1 MYEYPHTHPGDRI
14 IKMAATDLDVGPPLR
29 YEIVSL
35 GCSHMDSPVQVD
47 QSRYITIDFDTGMI
61 KVGENT
67 VLNRDIVDRCD
78 LRIRSYHVTDVGS
91 EAFTNLTIDIL
102 DVNNHDPVLHV
113 PTNIVMYEQLPAGT
127 RITGENE
134 ISATDDDYGVN
145 GWVTYS
151 LGDGWPHNYFK
162 IDPITGV
169 IRVKNVFSFH
179 KDTFLFNATIIA
191 TDHGVPQRTDTAM
204 VYVKIDDVN
213 DHAPQFNST
222 SYVIPTS
229 ISSESGTLLHT
240 FSVRDNF
247 DILENSAVYVR
258 IPSYYDDANDMFD
271 VSSVEDSDDFILTLG
286 ERPRS
291 QGLQVRNYTFRLE
304 AVTPAPCPDCPQF
317 QQVSYADVTVVV
329 HPANDHCPEFNQS
342 VYSESIVEEVTL
354 SQPIMRVSAS
364 DPEQNNIRYTIDYN
378 STNLSDRFSIDAKT
392 GDIMLLTTLD
402 REAMPVHEFTVLSS
416 DDGFPSLTCTSTVR
430 ITVTDINDNVPT
442 FELEHYPG
450 YIKENAVASVT
461 RVRADDPDL
470 GQAGEVE
477 YRLTLSGELPFRID
491 SSTGEIFTTEEL
503 DFETKHQYSFP
514 VYASNPDSNMQ
525 ASATVEVN
533 VIDVNEFQPVFETKP
548 AGPVFIEQG
557 LSRGAIVAVVSATDR
572 DGGREGVVTY
582 SFGNE
587 APKDYFAINST
598 TGEIT
603 FKGVFEE
610 TSGNGNIVKRQA
622 ESIDDY
628 FRVQAVIV
636 AMDGSYVETTD
647 IEFHVRNS
655 YDPNLRPNPT
665 SAAPRGLLIGV
676 VAGVVAAVVVIFIV
690 LCICAMFCRRRR
702 HSKTGQIKDVNGPM
716 NNGMEMG
723 RFSSQHSS
731 QHSGSSTRS
740 SRYVL
745 LMCTQCS
752 YCS

>member
-1 MYEYPHTHPGDRI
+1 
-14 IKMAATDLDVGPPLR
+14 
-29 YEIVSL
+29 
-35 GCSHMDSPVQVD
+35 
-47 QSRYITIDFDTGMI
+47 
-61 KVGENT
+61 
-67 VLNRDIVDRCD
+67 
-78 LRIRSYHVTDVGS
+78 
-91 EAFTNLTIDIL
+91 
-102 DVNNHDPVLHV
+102 
-113 PTNIVMYEQLPAGT
+113 
-127 RITGENE
+127 
-134 ISATDDDYGVN
+134 
-145 GWVTYS
+145 
-151 LGDGWPHNYFK
+151 
-162 IDPITGV
+162 
-169 IRVKNVFSFH
+169 
-179 KDTFLFNATIIA
+179 
-191 TDHGVPQRTDTAM
+191 M

-342 VYSESIVEEVTL
+342 VYSESIVEEATL

-378 STNLSDRFSIDAKT
+378 STNLSDRFSIDAET

-442 FELEHYPG
+442 FVLEWYPG
-450 YIKENAVASVT
+450 YIKENADPAVASVT
-461 RVRADDPDL
+461 RVRAVDPDL
-470 GQAGEVE
+470 GQAGVVE

-572 DGGREGVVTY
+572 DGGHEGVVTY
-582 SFGNE
+582 SFGNN

-598 TGEIT
+598 TGVIT

-636 AMDGSYVETTD
+636 ATDGSYVETTD

-731 QHSGSSTRS
+731 QRSGSSTRS
-740 SRYVL
+740 SRYQTGIRPEHSRIHHSSGSLGSNSNRESYIAYADDEMESVAGEKGVYAQSLPRKSSSPTSDLASTVGTEMLTSHSQEHPPYTKAQIAAIYAANTELLDNSGSQNSILFGSEGSDGDMDIDTMLFKKLNDFDDDDDDDDDTTLPDDNSYHEHQSMSGSRGNLTIPRPIKTQQDSVL
-745 LMCTQCS
+745 DCIIL
-752 YCS
+752 